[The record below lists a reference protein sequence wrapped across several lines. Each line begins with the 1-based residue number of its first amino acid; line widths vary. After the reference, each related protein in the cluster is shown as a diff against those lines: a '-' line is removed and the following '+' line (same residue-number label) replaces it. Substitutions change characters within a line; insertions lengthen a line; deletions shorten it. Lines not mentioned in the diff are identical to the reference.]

1 MNQNHTG
8 SSMQDI
14 GRLWDRYVQV
24 SRIYEQACRTTDAAQ
39 YAYELAHDTHSP
51 CESAYAVVEAAF
63 AHEVTWGK
71 ALVTASQAFQTAS
84 DAAFLTEIGISTR

>member
-39 YAYELAHDTHSP
+39 SACELTYDTDP
-51 CESAYAVVEAAF
+51 WCESAYAVVEAAF

-84 DAAFLTEIGISTR
+84 DTAFLTEVGISTH